1 MHQIQLG
8 EHYTPSLS
16 RVKIQY
22 TPSQLDIQITPR
34 KPVIQA
40 EPRKPIVEY
49 TPGNVKVDMLQYPDL
64 NIEVENLKESLE
76 K

>member
-1 MHQIQLG
+1 
-8 EHYTPSLS
+8 
-16 RVKIQY
+16 VKIQY
-22 TPSQLDIQITPR
+22 TPSQLDVQITPR

-40 EPRKPIVEY
+40 EPHKPIVEY

-64 NIEVENLKESLE
+64 NIDVEYPKESPE